1 MEALGYSRPTLYR
14 YLKILKEAGFVTSMP
29 SGGFAL
35 GPRVVELDFLMRKSD
50 TLLRYAK
57 PHMEAFAATWPC
69 AALLVRWYG
78 NKLLVVASETQ
89 TPELENGLSARKTL
103 AAVPRRDLARH
114 HVRAQQA
121 EAGADYRGQPGR
133 TRCGG
138 DLGTDTDTVLSEL
151 RRIRRRGYAVAVD
164 ELTKGVTGIASPIFD
179 GGKAP
184 IGTFCI
190 TIADES
196 AAPDVVE
203 RDRRPRARGG
213 RGYQHASRGRPPCRR
228 YRRELIFRISL
239 PAQTENRLRRNR
251 SGNQSSRR
259 ARMTR

>member
-1 MEALGYSRPTLYR
+1 MPKLNSLERILALLDVFTEDHLEWTPDELMEALGYSRPTLYR

-50 TLLRYAK
+50 TLLQYAR
-57 PHMEAFAATWPC
+57 PHMEAFAVAWPC

-89 TPELENGLSARKTL
+89 TPELENDYPRGRPLPLSRGAISRAIMSVLNKRKLEPIIEANRAEL
-103 AAVPRRDLARH
+103 AAV
-114 HVRAQQA
+114 
-121 EAGADYRGQPGR
+121 G
-133 TRCGG
+133 
-138 DLGTDTDTVLSEL
+138 LGTDTNAVLSEL

-179 GGKAP
+179 GGKTP

-203 RDRRPRARGG
+203 RIGERVREAAADISARLAADRRVADDE
-213 RGYQHASRGRPPCRR
+213 AS
-228 YRRELIFRISL
+228 
-239 PAQTENRLRRNR
+239 
-251 SGNQSSRR
+251 
-259 ARMTR
+259 